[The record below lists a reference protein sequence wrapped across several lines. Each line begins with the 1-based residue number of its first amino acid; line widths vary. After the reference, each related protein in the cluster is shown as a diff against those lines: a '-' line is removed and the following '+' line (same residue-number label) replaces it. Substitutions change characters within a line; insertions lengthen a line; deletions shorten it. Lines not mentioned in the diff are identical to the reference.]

1 MLDEVLQALRSYR
14 YSFHTEDGLQLGIA
28 SALRNAG
35 FSYVREAAMDAHDRL
50 DFLVGLD
57 PGGYVAIEAKIDG
70 TANALLRQLH
80 RYAQHDGIDALVVV
94 TNRARLT
101 QMPPELN
108 GKPVRVVSL
117 LDGGL

>member
-14 YSFHTEDGLQLGIA
+14 YSFHDEDGLQWGIA
-28 SALRNAG
+28 AALALADLS
-35 FSYVREAAMDAHDRL
+35 FDREVILGKHDRL
-50 DFLVGLD
+50 DFLVGN
-57 PGGYVAIEAKIDG
+57 VAIEAKIDG

-94 TNRARLT
+94 TNRARLSL
-101 QMPPELN
+101 MPSELN

-117 LDGGL
+117 LEGGL